1 MIKNHCSAPDHLR
14 GGKKIREIKPK
25 FSFRGACH
33 SVTVCV
39 TTSPHISWLFSN
51 FCTSMHRCSAH
62 RVPLRRGALV
72 GCAASPFCRYAAM
85 WLRSNEARASNTSC
99 HLILLFIGACIEY
112 HASSSYNVQLC
123 RARLRLQG
131 RCVEGNCCSFACF
144 SSLHPIMH
152 SSVPARL
159 FQGGFCIEQTAASKT
174 RSYAVPT
181 PFRETSLYQS
191 IKSALRRPTSK
202 CYRRAVT

>member
-1 MIKNHCSAPDHLR
+1 MSQ
-14 GGKKIREIKPK
+14 
-25 FSFRGACH
+25 CH
-33 SVTVCV
+33 SQCHNVSLRSSC
-39 TTSPHISWLFSN
+39 LFSN
-51 FCTSMHRCSAH
+51 FCTLATCL
-62 RVPLRRGALV
+62 LRHLAAGGALV
-72 GCAASPFCRYAAM
+72 GCAASPFCRYAAAR
-85 WLRSNEARASNTSC
+85 LRSKEACASNNSC
-99 HLILLFIGACIEY
+99 HSILLFIGARVEF

-131 RCVEGNCCSFACF
+131 RCVEGNRCSFACF
-144 SSLHPIMH
+144 SSLHPIIH

-159 FQGGFCIEQTAASKT
+159 FQGGFCGEQTAASKT

-202 CYRRAVT
+202 FYRRAVT